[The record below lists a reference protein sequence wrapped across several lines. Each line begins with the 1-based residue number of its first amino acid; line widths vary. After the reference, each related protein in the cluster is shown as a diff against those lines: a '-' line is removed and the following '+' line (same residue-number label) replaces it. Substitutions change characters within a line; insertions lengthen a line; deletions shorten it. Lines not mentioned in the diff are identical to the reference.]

1 VRASGTEE
9 AALVVAR
16 ELAHAAARGGH
27 IAISG
32 GSSPRRA
39 YELAAE
45 AQPDWSRVEVWFAD
59 DRCVPP
65 ADERS
70 NYRLA
75 QETLLGRLAAAPAA
89 VHRVQ
94 GELAPEAAAQAY
106 DDELRGVVLDL
117 AVLGIGPD
125 GHTAS
130 LFPNAPALGET
141 ERRAV
146 AVPAGF
152 EPFVDRVTLTLPVLR
167 AARLVLFLVDGAG
180 KAEAAKRA
188 FAAEP
193 SPAVP
198 ASLVRSEQG
207 RTLVVMDEAA
217 AQGFDLET

>member
-1 VRASGTEE
+1 MLGAEE
-9 AALVVAR
+9 AAVAVAH
-16 ELAHAAARGGH
+16 ELARVAALGGH
-27 IAISG
+27 IALSG

-45 AQPDWSRVEVWFAD
+45 AQPDWSRAKVWFAD

-65 ADERS
+65 TDECS
-70 NYRLA
+70 NFRLVR
-75 QETLLGRLAAAPAA
+75 ETLLDRLAVAPAS
-89 VHRVQ
+89 VHRVH
-94 GELAPEAAAQAY
+94 GELPPEAAALAY
-106 DDELRGVVLDL
+106 DEELRGVVLDL
-117 AVLGIGPD
+117 VVLGVGPD

-130 LFPNAPALGET
+130 LFPHAPALAEA

-146 AVPAGF
+146 AAPAGF

-167 AARLVLFLVDGAG
+167 AARLVLFLVAGAG
-180 KAEAAKRA
+180 KVEIAESA

-207 RTLVVMDEAA
+207 RTLVVVDEAA
-217 AQGFDLET
+217 ARLLPV